1 MKLTWTKTD
10 EAPDLASYALLPV
23 LKAYFKGTGVEIET
37 ADISLA
43 GRIIANFPEC
53 LRNDQKIPDEL
64 TRLGKLAQTPDA
76 NIIKLPN
83 ISASIP
89 QLREAIAELRGKG
102 FNIPD
107 YPEEPSTEE
116 ERALQARFAVVLGS
130 AVNPVL
136 REGNS
141 DRRASRSVKAF
152 ARKHPHKMMK
162 SWPKS
167 GSVTRVAH
175 MSDKDFYG
183 SEKSV
188 TAGAATEVRIEFVNP
203 AGAVKVL
210 KQRIPLLEGEV
221 IDCAVMNVAAL
232 RRFYAEQIAAAKADS
247 ALFSLHLKCTMMKVS
262 DPIMFGHCVAEYF
275 ANALQEHAGVLAEIG
290 ANVNNGL
297 ADVLSKLDQL
307 PAGKKAEIVAD
318 IAACYEERPGLAMV
332 DSRAGK
338 TNLHVPSDVIIDAS
352 MPVVIRDGGRMW
364 NKKDELQD
372 TVAAIPDRCY
382 ATTYQVVIEDCKQNG

>member
-10 EAPDLASYALLPV
+10 EAPALASYALLPI
-23 LKAYFKGTGVEIET
+23 LRAFCKGTGVEIET

-43 GRIIANFPEC
+43 GRIIANFPES

-64 TRLGKLAQTPDA
+64 TRLGKLAQTPEA

-102 FNIPD
+102 YNIPD

-116 ERALQARFAVVLGS
+116 GRALQARFAVVLGS

-141 DRRASRSVKAF
+141 DRRASTSVKAF
-152 ARKHPHKMMK
+152 AQKHPHRMMK

-167 GSVTRVAH
+167 GSVTRVAN

-183 SEKSV
+183 SEKSM

-203 AGAVKVL
+203 AGAVKML

-232 RRFYAEQIAAAKADS
+232 RRFYKEQIAAAKAYN

-275 ANALQEHAGVLAEIG
+275 ADALQKHAGVLAGIG
-290 ANVNNGL
+290 ADVNNGL

-307 PAGKKAEIVAD
+307 PAEKKAE
-318 IAACYEERPGLAMV
+318 
-332 DSRAGK
+332 
-338 TNLHVPSDVIIDAS
+338 
-352 MPVVIRDGGRMW
+352 
-364 NKKDELQD
+364 
-372 TVAAIPDRCY
+372 
-382 ATTYQVVIEDCKQNG
+382 